1 MPPTV
6 KHGTTVPASSSA
18 ASVRIGSGSQQSDRN
33 RTDEEKM
40 HLHNIYSSVVII
52 SPTRAATEIIR
63 GGVLREFKFI
73 GSSPGQ
79 FWNPVAIPIPCLDP
93 FRLFLARVYGNCG
106 PGGYSGS
113 YYSYPNVGYAYSSG
127 YYPYPYG
134 TGYYPRYFY
143 GNGYYRRG
151 YYGQRYYCRRG
162 Q

>member
-1 MPPTV
+1 M
-6 KHGTTVPASSSA
+6 
-18 ASVRIGSGSQQSDRN
+18 
-33 RTDEEKM
+33 
-40 HLHNIYSSVVII
+40 
-52 SPTRAATEIIR
+52 TRAATEIIR

-127 YYPYPYG
+127 YYPTRTGPAIIAG
-134 TGYYPRYFY
+134 TFTATAIIGV
-143 GNGYYRRG
+143 GTTASDTIAGEGSNGLRT
-151 YYGQRYYCRRG
+151 QNVTCSPSLDIVP
-162 Q
+162 QTVAL